1 MLSWVGGRRAA
12 FSDIRQDRDMK
23 TRKQFRIFR
32 KAVRNGRGAE
42 QAEGHQRD
50 RVNQRYDLLAIS
62 LLMFTAVFAVWLV
75 ALPINLEVIRK
86 WQTLLGILITGLGV
100 LVAAWNVTRQMRSAA
115 RVREQDRIEREL
127 PGLRAAS
134 FLLARFAVAIG
145 KEPKPEKILK
155 EFDAIGLKDAKMSDF
170 LANVVEG
177 LPLTPDFTKREL
189 ALKLYQL
196 RHRTAQCANH
206 EVQLAQARNLYAA
219 RKQAGDD
226 LTEARTEVADAD
238 TELEAAQKKFH
249 EALQTLEKYRKNL
262 TRRIRSEAKR
272 NNILRREHERSL
284 SLD

>member
-1 MLSWVGGRRAA
+1 
-12 FSDIRQDRDMK
+12 
-23 TRKQFRIFR
+23 
-32 KAVRNGRGAE
+32 
-42 QAEGHQRD
+42 
-50 RVNQRYDLLAIS
+50 
-62 LLMFTAVFAVWLV
+62 
-75 ALPINLEVIRK
+75 
-86 WQTLLGILITGLGV
+86 
-100 LVAAWNVTRQMRSAA
+100 
-115 RVREQDRIEREL
+115 VREQDRIEREL

-155 EFDAIGLKDAKMSDF
+155 EFDAIGFNDAKMSDF

-189 ALKLYQL
+189 ALELYQL

-226 LTEARTEVADAD
+226 LTEARTEVADAEI
-238 TELEAAQKKFH
+238 ELEAAQKKFH
-249 EALQTLEKYRKNL
+249 EALQTLERYRKNL

-272 NNILRREHERSL
+272 SNILRREHERSL
-284 SLD
+284 GLD